1 MKKILAL
8 VFISG
13 ILAHAATQ
21 TTFSGSASDGVA
33 EENFRRGVQ
42 SYYRGSFNEAI
53 LEFEKTLSYVPG
65 ENRVLDWLGKAYY
78 RAGIEGAALQQWE
91 YALKQGYGGILLQNR
106 IEIVSQRRGDGNTG
120 ASREKYTE
128 SGSFPYRNGTNLVYS
143 QPVSCLPE
151 RDGTIWVVASGSNE
165 LLRFDVNG
173 VVIDRNRG
181 PLNGFDRPLDIIRL
195 IDGNL
200 LVTESKGNRLS
211 LLSKDGRFIKTI
223 GQKGTGNG
231 SFVGPQYLA
240 QDVYGN
246 IYVTDFGNKRVC
258 VLDSQGNALF
268 SFGKK
273 TPLFEGL
280 AAPTGIA
287 VCNGSVFVADSI
299 RGAIYQFDLSGNYLG
314 VLVEEGTFRRPESM
328 KVWENSLIV
337 CDINRVVAVDTQT
350 GALFENARTG
360 NGNVRITCAV
370 PDANGNLIVT
380 DCYANEIY
388 VYANMNELVGGLF
401 VQLERVISDS
411 FPEVTLEVRVE
422 NRKRRQIV
430 GLKET
435 NFLITEKNRPV
446 MNMRLEG
453 SASNNDFA
461 DIVIL
466 VDRSLSMKK
475 YEDELYHAVREITAT
490 MTGKENVTVISAG
503 EIPVTEWNGSSKNL
517 DFNPR
522 TLKAPYSSKT
532 SLELALRLSANS
544 LINRGRKHGI
554 IYLTDGTI
562 PTDSFVK
569 YSLSDLSAYLN
580 NNGISFSTVL
590 LKNAAPDDEI
600 TYISDSTE
608 GKTYYIYNPS
618 GLKNVMSDIVSLN
631 AGLYQIKY
639 TSSLTTDYG
648 RDYLP
653 VEVEAYLLNRSGR
666 DESGYFAPL
675 K

>member
-1 MKKILAL
+1 M
-8 VFISG
+8 G
-13 ILAHAATQ
+13 ICTQ
-21 TTFSGSASDGVA
+21 TGI
-33 EENFRRGVQ
+33 RRN
-42 SYYRGSFNEAI
+42 SPSE
-53 LEFEKTLSYVPG
+53 
-65 ENRVLDWLGKAYY
+65 
-78 RAGIEGAALQQWE
+78 
-91 YALKQGYGGILLQNR
+91 QNR
-106 IEIVSQRRGDGNTG
+106 NCKPEAWRRKHRCLQG
-120 ASREKYTE
+120 KYTE

-223 GQKGTGNG
+223 GQKGTENG

-337 CDINRVVAVDTQT
+337 CDINRVAAVDTQT

-411 FPEVTLEVRVE
+411 FPELTLEVRVE

-503 EIPVTEWNGSSKNL
+503 EIPVTEWNGSAKNL